1 MDFLESQHRKI
12 IIILVVVILAGGAYW
27 MLKHF
32 QPTLFLGEPDL
43 VVETETAPPPR
54 PTASPPP
61 PPAPVPK
68 PEIAVHVTG
77 AVRSP
82 GVYYLSTD
90 ARVHEAIEKAGGK
103 TSQADIHSLNLAA
116 KVRDGEQ
123 IRVPEIR
130 QTPDVRQHPPA
141 PKTIKVPAPTATRPS
156 VSPQRPVERSASSDG
171 SRININTATSQE
183 LQSIRGIG
191 PATAKRIIE
200 YRQTSGGFSTVDDL
214 TNVKGIGEKTL
225 EKLRGSI
232 TVY

>member
-12 IIILVVVILAGGAYW
+12 IIILVAIILAGGAYW

-32 QPTLFLGEPDL
+32 HPTLFLGEPDL
-43 VVETETAPPPR
+43 VVETEAAPLPR
-54 PTASPPP
+54 PTATPPP
-61 PPAPVPK
+61 PSVPVPK

-103 TSQADIHSLNLAA
+103 TNQADVHSLNLAA
-116 KVRDGEQ
+116 KIRDGQQ
-123 IRVPEIR
+123 IQVPEIR
-130 QTPDVRQHPPA
+130 KTPDVRQPPPV
-141 PKTIKVPAPTATRPS
+141 PKTIQVPAPSATLPS
-156 VSPQRPVERSASSDG
+156 VSPQLPVERFAPSDG
-171 SRININTATSQE
+171 VRININTATSQE
-183 LQSIRGIG
+183 LQTIRGIG
-191 PATAKRIIE
+191 PTMARRIIE

-225 EKLRGSI
+225 EKLRDSI

>member
-1 MDFLESQHRKI
+1 MDILESQHQKV
-12 IIILVVVILAGGAYW
+12 IIILVAVILAGGAYW

-32 QPTLFLGEPDL
+32 HPTLFLGEPDL
-43 VVETETAPPPR
+43 VVETETAPPP
-54 PTASPPP
+54 TASPPTP
-61 PPAPVPK
+61 SAPTPK

-103 TSQADIHSLNLAA
+103 TNRADVHSLNLAA
-116 KVRDGEQ
+116 KIRDGEQ

-130 QTPDVRQHPPA
+130 QTPNVKQHPPA
-141 PKTIKVPAPTATRPS
+141 PKTIKEPAPTATLPS
-156 VSPQRPVERSASSDG
+156 VSPQLPVERSTPSDG
-171 SRININTATSQE
+171 PRININTATSQE

-191 PATAKRIIE
+191 PAMARRIIE

-225 EKLRGSI
+225 EKLRGSV
-232 TVY
+232 TAY

>member
-1 MDFLESQHRKI
+1 MDILESQHRKI
-12 IIILVVVILAGGAYW
+12 IIILVAVILAGGAYW

-32 QPTLFLGEPDL
+32 HPTLFLGEPDL
-43 VVETETAPPPR
+43 VVETETAPPP
-54 PTASPPP
+54 TASPPTP
-61 PPAPVPK
+61 SAPTPK
-68 PEIAVHVTG
+68 PEIAIHVTG

-103 TSQADIHSLNLAA
+103 TDRADIHSLNLAA

-123 IRVPEIR
+123 IYVPEIR
-130 QTPDVRQHPPA
+130 QTPDVGQRPPA
-141 PKTIKVPAPTATRPS
+141 PKTIKVPAPGATASSASSQPS
-156 VSPQRPVERSASSDG
+156 VKRYAASDG

-183 LQSIRGIG
+183 LQTIRGIG
-191 PATAKRIIE
+191 PAMARRIIE

-225 EKLRGSI
+225 EKLRDSL